1 MEIELINVLR
11 LFSYFFI
18 YSFFGWILESVYKT
32 IYEKKWV
39 NSGFLYGPLCP
50 IYGTGAI
57 IMILFLSSFKNNIFL
72 LFLVAVI
79 VLSIWEY
86 FVGWLLEKL
95 FNTKYWD
102 YSNNRFNIQGRI
114 CMFNSIVWGI
124 LGVIFIGLVHP
135 TIEGKIFLIKQNVLL
150 YITIVL
156 TIPFLID
163 TIKSVMK
170 VKAINKA
177 IDKFKIIGDN
187 LKDKLEELKE
197 LKDGIGEKFVD
208 VKDGITE
215 KIVLAKEEISEKFG
229 DVKEGIEYKF
239 SDVKDGI
246 GDKIADVKEGIGIK
260 FTDVKEDI
268 GDKISDVKESLEDK
282 IKGIEKVIE
291 ELKEKQNIINLD
303 IYSKSRRL
311 KKAFP
316 EMKSNKISIFF
327 NNKNENKNIELKKT
341 QEAKGAE
348 KIEQRNTQK
357 AKESEE
363 IELNKTQKAKKVE
376 KRELKNTQKT
386 KEKNNWRRYIW
397 NKIYILLMKK
407 MI

>member
-102 YSNNRFNIQGRI
+102 YTNNRFNIHGRI

-135 TIEGKIFLIKQNVLL
+135 IIEGKIFLIKQNVLL
-150 YITIVL
+150 YITIIL

-229 DVKEGIEYKF
+229 DVKEGIEDKF
-239 SDVKDGI
+239 SDVKDG
-246 GDKIADVKEGIGIK
+246 
-260 FTDVKEDI
+260 I

-327 NNKNENKNIELKKT
+327 NNKNENKNIVLKKT

-348 KIEQRNTQK
+348 KIELRNTQK

-386 KEKNNWRRYIW
+386 KEKNN
-397 NKIYILLMKK
+397 
-407 MI
+407 

>member
-1 MEIELINVLR
+1 MD
-11 LFSYFFI
+11 
-18 YSFFGWILESVYKT
+18 LESVYKT

-102 YSNNRFNIQGRI
+102 YTNNRFNIHGRI
-114 CMFNSIVWGI
+114 CIFNSIVWGI

-239 SDVKDGI
+239 SDVKDGIGDKIADVKEGI

-386 KEKNNWRRYIW
+386 KEKNN
-397 NKIYILLMKK
+397 
-407 MI
+407 

>member
-1 MEIELINVLR
+1 
-11 LFSYFFI
+11 
-18 YSFFGWILESVYKT
+18 
-32 IYEKKWV
+32 
-39 NSGFLYGPLCP
+39 
-50 IYGTGAI
+50 
-57 IMILFLSSFKNNIFL
+57 
-72 LFLVAVI
+72 
-79 VLSIWEY
+79 
-86 FVGWLLEKL
+86 
-95 FNTKYWD
+95 
-102 YSNNRFNIQGRI
+102 
-114 CMFNSIVWGI
+114 MFNSIVWGI

-229 DVKEGIEYKF
+229 DVKEGIEDKF
-239 SDVKDGI
+239 SDVKDGIGDKIADVKEGI

-260 FTDVKEDI
+260 FTDVKEDL

-341 QEAKGAE
+341 HEAKGAE

-386 KEKNNWRRYIW
+386 KEKNN
-397 NKIYILLMKK
+397 
-407 MI
+407 